1 MQQSSINPFS
11 LVVFLSVCM
20 FMPVFSGCTTLVS
33 PYSTT
38 FQCPDSDKGK
48 CVSVQTAY
56 NESVETNPLV
66 REPAEP
72 ACDNGEDG
80 TDQKNRNARGH
91 EKESGLKELKYHYQD
106 SLYKKM
112 TAILEQPE
120 TPFVIAPDVIRVLI
134 PSYTGSDN
142 ALYGSRYVYFF
153 VTDPQWSLSSAT
165 VDTDTK

>member
-1 MQQSSINPFS
+1 MRQSSINFFQFFVS
-11 LVVFLSVCM
+11 GFFLCILFLS
-20 FMPVFSGCTTLVS
+20 GCSALVS

-56 NESVETNPLV
+56 NESVEDNPLV
-66 REPAEP
+66 REQANVECE
-72 ACDNGEDG
+72 ACEDG
-80 TDQKNRNARGH
+80 NI
-91 EKESGLKELKYHYQD
+91 EKENPDEHRMSKASSKALEYNYQD

-112 TAILEQPE
+112 TAILDQPE
-120 TPFVIAPDVIRVLI
+120 TPLVIPPEVIRVMI

-153 VTDPQWSLSSAT
+153 VTEPRWSLSSAMIE
-165 VDTDTK
+165 DE

>member
-1 MQQSSINPFS
+1 MRQSSINPFS
-11 LVVFLSVCM
+11 LVVFLLVFM
-20 FMPVFSGCTTLVS
+20 VMPVFSGCTALVS

-72 ACDNGEDG
+72 ECDTCEDG
-80 TDQKNRNARGH
+80 ADKKKTQERGH
-91 EKESGLKELKYHYQD
+91 KEQGDLKELKYHYQD

-165 VDTDTK
+165 IDTDTE